1 MTRAFRIE
9 PIDGDHPGLA
19 VLAEQARS
27 EGFGFV
33 QRLISD
39 WSSGSNR
46 FDRTG
51 ERLLGAFW
59 SGELAGICG
68 LNRDPY
74 TDRHDV
80 GRLRHLYVRKS
91 DRHRGI
97 GAALVEHLLKGAS
110 PPFSMIR
117 LRTNTAEA
125 AAFYERLG
133 FAVVG
138 DRTATHVRALAG
150 RTTGRS

>member
-1 MTRAFRIE
+1 MTKAFRIE
-9 PIDGDHPGLA
+9 RIAGDHPGLA
-19 VLAEQARS
+19 ALAEEAQS
-27 EGFGFV
+27 EGYGFV

-39 WSSGSNR
+39 WHSGANR
-46 FDRTG
+46 YGRPG
-51 ERLLGAFW
+51 ERLAGAFW
-59 SGELAGICG
+59 SGELVGVCG

-97 GAALVEHLLKGAS
+97 GAALVQQLLKGAS
-110 PPFSMIR
+110 PPFALVR

-125 AAFYERLG
+125 AAFYEKLG
-133 FAVVG
+133 FAAVG
-138 DRTATHVRALAG
+138 DRTATHAKSLAKAAG
-150 RTTGRS
+150 RA

>member
-1 MTRAFRIE
+1 MTAAFRIE
-9 PIDGDHPGLA
+9 RIGGDHLGLSA
-19 VLAEQARS
+19 LADEAQS

-33 QRLISD
+33 HRLISD
-39 WSSGSNR
+39 FNSGSNR

-59 SGELAGICG
+59 SDELVGICG

-80 GRLRHLYVRKS
+80 GRLRHLYVRKG

-97 GAALVEHLLKGAS
+97 GAALVEQLLKGAS
-110 PPFSMIR
+110 PPFSLIR

-133 FAVVG
+133 FKAVG
-138 DRTATHVRALAG
+138 ERTATHARTLTGPLAG
-150 RTTGRS
+150 RA

>member
-1 MTRAFRIE
+1 MAAFRIE
-9 PIDGDHPGLA
+9 RIDGDHPGL
-19 VLAEQARS
+19 VGLAGEAQA

-39 WSSGSNR
+39 FNSGSNR

-59 SGELAGICG
+59 SGELVGVCG

-97 GAALVEHLLKGAS
+97 GAALVEQLVKGAN
-110 PPFSMIR
+110 PPFSLIR
-117 LRTNTAEA
+117 LRTNTAEG

-133 FAVVG
+133 FVAVG
-138 DRTATHVRALAG
+138 DRTATHVRTL
-150 RTTGRS
+150 TGRLTGRA